1 MEDRVRSDLITE
13 GINHIYRFNEKQQ
26 KSFKEES
33 YILRQ
38 AHSLCSSITTRAEQR
53 EASFIE
59 AIRIGVNRIR
69 EEGQISLKE
78 INKQITELLEHSI
91 KSEGIINLFS
101 DVDTEFSIFNEEFL
115 NSILEMKQKN
125 LAIELMH
132 KLLREDIQLRART
145 DIVKSEEF
153 SKRLKKVMESYRR
166 SQIDNAKSLDLLL
179 HEYYKDGEFTEEVI
193 REKEDSYGMDI
204 ERFTSQEDYTRELH
218 EIIKDLI
225 NMARDMVRADQAG
238 AEIGLTKEELS
249 FYNALTFTEG
259 IEDFYE
265 DDVLIKM
272 AKELTRQLKE
282 NESIDWQYKQS
293 GRARMRS
300 IVRRLLTKYNYPP
313 EDRKEALQIV
323 LKQCE
328 HWSETRM

>member
-1 MEDRVRSDLITE
+1 
-13 GINHIYRFNEKQQ
+13 
-26 KSFKEES
+26 
-33 YILRQ
+33 
-38 AHSLCSSITTRAEQR
+38 
-53 EASFIE
+53 
-59 AIRIGVNRIR
+59 
-69 EEGQISLKE
+69 
-78 INKQITELLEHSI
+78 
-91 KSEGIINLFS
+91 
-101 DVDTEFSIFNEEFL
+101 
-115 NSILEMKQKN
+115 
-125 LAIELMH
+125 MH

-238 AEIGLTKEELS
+238 AEIGLSKEELS